1 MDDGTDGWMDG
12 KLHEKGPQCPLIYVI
27 LYKMSLDPK
36 SQIERANDES
46 EGQIER
52 ANKRYM

>member
-1 MDDGTDGWMDG
+1 MDG
-12 KLHEKGPQCPLIYVI
+12 KLHKKGPQHPLIYVI